1 MKIYTL
7 KGDDGTT
14 SLSGGRRVPKHS
26 VRVEAYGSVDEL
38 IAWIG
43 LLRDHKENQKRKEL
57 LTYIQSQLMSCAA
70 ALAIDDTRT
79 LIAERYYLI
88 RGCLSVI
95 EKEIDMME
103 ETLPPLNN
111 FILPG
116 GNILVS
122 YCHIARCVCRRA
134 ERAVFR
140 LNKTEESPEI
150 VNKFLNRLSDF
161 LFVLSRKIAL
171 ELDIEEIKW
180 KSEMLKNLK

>member
-7 KGDDGTT
+7 TGDDGTT

-26 VRVEAYGSVDEL
+26 IRVEAYGSVDEL

-43 LLRDHKENQKRKEL
+43 FLRDHIENHKRREL
-57 LTYIQSQLMSCAA
+57 LIFIQNQLMKCAA
-70 ALAIDDTRT
+70 ALAYDSKNSNSKKILPDED
-79 LIAERYYLI
+79 
-88 RGCLSVI
+88 SVSVL
-95 EKEIDMME
+95 EKEIDQME
-103 ETLPPLNN
+103 ETLPSLRN

-134 ERAVFR
+134 ERAVSR

-180 KSEMLKNLK
+180 IV

>member
-7 KGDDGTT
+7 TGDDGTT

-26 VRVEAYGSVDEL
+26 LRVEAYGSVDEL
-38 IAWIG
+38 IAWFG
-43 LLRDHKENQKRKEL
+43 LLRDHKENLKRREL
-57 LTYIQSQLMSCAA
+57 LIYIQIQLMKCAA
-70 ALAIDDTRT
+70 ALAYDSKNNTGKKILPDPDC
-79 LIAERYYLI
+79 I
-88 RGCLSVI
+88 SVI
-95 EKEIDMME
+95 EKEIDLLE
-103 ETLPPLNN
+103 ETLPPLKN

-134 ERAVFR
+134 ERAVLR

-161 LFVLSRKIAL
+161 LFVLSRKISL

-180 KSEMLKNLK
+180 SV

>member
-7 KGDDGTT
+7 TGDDGTT

-26 VRVEAYGSVDEL
+26 IRVEAYGSVDEL

-43 LLRDHKENQKRKEL
+43 LLRDHKENRIRKDL
-57 LTYIQSQLMSCAA
+57 LVYIQNQLMRCAA
-70 ALAIDDTRT
+70 ALAYDSQNPKSKEILPDADC
-79 LIAERYYLI
+79 I
-88 RGCLSVI
+88 SVI
-95 EKEIDMME
+95 EKEIDIME
-103 ETLPPLNN
+103 ESLTPLNN

-116 GNILVS
+116 GNPLVS

-134 ERAVFR
+134 ERAVLR
-140 LNKTEESPEI
+140 LNNIEQSPEI

-180 KSEMLKNLK
+180 VL

>member
-7 KGDDGTT
+7 TGDDGTT

-43 LLRDHKENQKRKEL
+43 LLRDTEENHIRKDL
-57 LTYIQSQLMSCAA
+57 LIYVQNQLMRCAA
-70 ALAIDDTRT
+70 ALSYDSMNPESKMILPDSDCIST
-79 LIAERYYLI
+79 LEQ
-88 RGCLSVI
+88 
-95 EKEIDMME
+95 EIDMME
-103 ETLPPLNN
+103 KTLPSLKN

-134 ERAVFR
+134 ERSVSV
-140 LNKTEESPEI
+140 LNITEESPEI

-161 LFVLSRKIAL
+161 LFVLARKVAL
-171 ELDIEEIKW
+171 DLDIEEIKW
-180 KSEMLKNLK
+180 SV